1 MWPSTTGLL
10 QPAIQ
15 WLHNTNPKPKT
26 FAGYCPTTNRIF
38 PLRSFQPNPSAS
50 AIDEFARLARHMNWN
65 LRSKVYRTEWARFS
79 ALEFAKHY
87 GVETSSLEKWQ
98 SLCREL
104 DISKPTESIT
114 KCKKALASVHVN
126 IFDLID
132 SRRTGAPIPKFTNV
146 RALRRYT
153 KQIQRFGIHGTSVG
167 MEIDVCVNTGPGK
180 PNPLREAPRRYLKTK
195 FGNGV
200 QQWRDSL
207 EALSGA
213 DNDIDTIA
221 HRDWYAKRQQG
232 LCGSTRIE
240 DRLPLLLLGPFLAPV
255 GLFW

>member
-38 PLRSFQPNPSAS
+38 PLRSDSALFFMCCFPYIKSMEHKFYSRFPGFQPNPSAS

-132 SRRTGAPIPKFTNV
+132 SRRTGAPITKFTNV

-153 KQIQRFGIHGTSVG
+153 KQS
-167 MEIDVCVNTGPGK
+167 GK
-180 PNPLREAPRRYLKTK
+180 IFPRGAAKRDGFLSALLREI
-195 FGNGV
+195 F
-200 QQWRDSL
+200 
-207 EALSGA
+207 
-213 DNDIDTIA
+213 
-221 HRDWYAKRQQG
+221 
-232 LCGSTRIE
+232 
-240 DRLPLLLLGPFLAPV
+240 
-255 GLFW
+255 

>member
-1 MWPSTTGLL
+1 MEHKFYS
-10 QPAIQ
+10 
-15 WLHNTNPKPKT
+15 
-26 FAGYCPTTNRIF
+26 RF
-38 PLRSFQPNPSAS
+38 PGFQPNPSAS

-153 KQIQRFGIHGTSVG
+153 KQS
-167 MEIDVCVNTGPGK
+167 GK
-180 PNPLREAPRRYLKTK
+180 IFPREAAKQDGFLSALLREI
-195 FGNGV
+195 F
-200 QQWRDSL
+200 
-207 EALSGA
+207 
-213 DNDIDTIA
+213 
-221 HRDWYAKRQQG
+221 
-232 LCGSTRIE
+232 
-240 DRLPLLLLGPFLAPV
+240 
-255 GLFW
+255 